1 MLDNAH
7 GNVYFGVA
15 NGTACT
21 MPSLAWDNPEDKK
34 DDHSAIRTSTPSQ
47 VTDLSKPPDHI
58 TVDIKPVKGIK
69 WPHHL
74 NLSPNSN
81 LI

>member
-1 MLDNAH
+1 M
-7 GNVYFGVA
+7 YFGVA

-21 MPSLAWDNPEDKK
+21 MPSLAWDDSEDKEDAHNALRK
-34 DDHSAIRTSTPSQ
+34 LTPGQ
-47 VTDLSKPPDHI
+47 LIDLPKPPDHI
-58 TVDIKPVKGIK
+58 IVDIKLIKGIK

-81 LI
+81 LVQIPIGLTS